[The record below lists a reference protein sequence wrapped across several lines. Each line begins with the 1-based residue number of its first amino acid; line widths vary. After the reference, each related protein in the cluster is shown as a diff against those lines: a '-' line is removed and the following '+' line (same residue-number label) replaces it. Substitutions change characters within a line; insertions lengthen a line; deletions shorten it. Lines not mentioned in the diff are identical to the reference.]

1 MSKRSRIVGFVLAL
15 AVLSST
21 LAVSSAASMPIMK
34 SDSAHRQGTVAA
46 NRPHAKTAAYREY
59 WCRIVTATDIRVFES
74 STSSTVIGRLLK
86 GDVFAT
92 TGIANNRY
100 HVYNPFSDTWKGWV
114 TADPQWTDYYGHYCF
129 G

>member
-1 MSKRSRIVGFVLAL
+1 MSKRSSIVGFAL
-15 AVLSST
+15 TLMLLSST
-21 LAVSSAASMPIMK
+21 LIVSSAASMPIIK
-34 SDSAHRQGTVAA
+34 SGNAHRQETKVAS
-46 NRPHAKTAAYREY
+46 RPAAYREY
-59 WCRIVTATDIRVFES
+59 WCRIVTANDIRVYSS

-100 HVYNPFSDTWKGWV
+100 HVYNAHSDTWQGWV
-114 TADPQWTDYYGHYCF
+114 TADPQWTNYYGHYCF